1 MEYIGIVVILLFF
14 VMMSVLGVFSN
25 TFSSEDFQTEKKS
38 DAQSKGYTKY
48 AGTSNLFKN
57 ARDRENVEYSE
68 DVRLLGALLVRNPQF
83 YKLTED
89 DFKNAGFNFFDA
101 SNIMSVAKTWGAF
114 VGKKGESYLDA
125 NLLVAAIM
133 EKELPF
139 SERRNLLHKLFELA
153 NIGDG
158 IKDDEWFFI
167 MDVMNG
173 LKMNSANTSYLL
185 RLYSGWRT
193 GAPSGGE
200 ADVPQR
206 FFLGECLVRVVNEV
220 LYLSPESRK
229 KDELVRKFFLNNF
242 KNCASYLKK
251 LGKHQDEPT
260 LRQAVDV
267 INQKVSLKARLSFAK
282 MLYSLAAVDDGIK
295 YDEWLLL
302 GFLLEQLRLF
312 KSASTFYRR
321 YSGLRTEQNNYDTYS
336 YFSSKYYGANNSN
349 SQSFGSQ
356 KQSSGKSSSASKVDT
371 RLAEAFEVLE
381 ISSTA
386 TKEEVQEAYHRLA
399 LQHHPDL
406 PKNAERR
413 AECVRAMAKINV
425 AYATVSKS
433 FV

>member
-1 MEYIGIVVILLFF
+1 
-14 VMMSVLGVFSN
+14 
-25 TFSSEDFQTEKKS
+25 
-38 DAQSKGYTKY
+38 
-48 AGTSNLFKN
+48 
-57 ARDRENVEYSE
+57 
-68 DVRLLGALLVRNPQF
+68 
-83 YKLTED
+83 
-89 DFKNAGFNFFDA
+89 
-101 SNIMSVAKTWGAF
+101 
-114 VGKKGESYLDA
+114 
-125 NLLVAAIM
+125 
-133 EKELPF
+133 
-139 SERRNLLHKLFELA
+139 
-153 NIGDG
+153 
-158 IKDDEWFFI
+158 
-167 MDVMNG
+167 
-173 LKMNSANTSYLL
+173 
-185 RLYSGWRT
+185 
-193 GAPSGGE
+193 
-200 ADVPQR
+200 
-206 FFLGECLVRVVNEV
+206 
-220 LYLSPESRK
+220 
-229 KDELVRKFFLNNF
+229 
-242 KNCASYLKK
+242 
-251 LGKHQDEPT
+251 
-260 LRQAVDV
+260 
-267 INQKVSLKARLSFAK
+267 

-302 GFLLEQLRLF
+302 GFLIEQLRLF